1 MKREIWSDLIVFAKA
16 CQYGSFTAASKEL
29 DISPSA
35 VSHTIKKLEARLETR
50 LLHRSTRSIA
60 PTESGQKLLEQL
72 EPAIQ
77 IINATIETFNIDSIG
92 PKGRIRI
99 TSHSVAAKY
108 TLLSRLKAFMA
119 QYPKII
125 IEIDIDDSLVDFISK
140 GFDAG
145 IRHYESVAPD
155 MIAVQIDK
163 PDQLIYVA
171 SPSYIS
177 HKGVPSS
184 PEDLQNHHCIT
195 YRFKTSGSL
204 FGWPFIEDG
213 REYKIA
219 PTPSLIVND
228 TDMLLNAALDGYGIV
243 CITKR
248 QAQTALD
255 NGDLCQIFNNQY
267 TVLPANYLLQRI
279 LPNTTRKDIPC
290 RYSSALSHTR
300 LSTIK
305 MSSKEAD

>member
-77 IINATIETFNIDSIG
+77 TINATIKTFDIDSME

-108 TLLSRLKAFMA
+108 TLLFRLKEFMA

-145 IRHYESVAPD
+145 IRRYESVAPD

-163 PDQLIYVA
+163 PDQLVYVA

-184 PEDLQNHHCIT
+184 PEDLQNHCCIT

-204 FGWPFIEDG
+204 FGWPFIKDG

-228 TDMLLNAALDGYGIV
+228 TDMLLNAALEGYGIA
-243 CITKR
+243 CITKK

-255 NGDLCQIFNNQY
+255 NGDLCQIFNDQY
-267 TVLPANYLLQRI
+267 TVLPANYLYFSGRDH
-279 LPNTTRKDIPC
+279 LPH
-290 RYSSALSHTR
+290 ALRAFVDFLKVDT
-300 LSTIK
+300 
-305 MSSKEAD
+305 